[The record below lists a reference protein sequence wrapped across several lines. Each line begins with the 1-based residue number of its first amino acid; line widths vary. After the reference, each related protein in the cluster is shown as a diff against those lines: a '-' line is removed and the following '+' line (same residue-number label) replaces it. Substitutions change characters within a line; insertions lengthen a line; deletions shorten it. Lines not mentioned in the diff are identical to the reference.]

1 MTLSIVIPAYD
12 EAGKITLDV
21 QAAAQ
26 FLAEQRIS
34 GEIIVV
40 DDGSSDGT
48 TERARQARIPS
59 GVNLVVIRDV
69 LHRGKG
75 FAVKTGVLASK
86 GEYVLFADSGLTVP
100 FGNVLAGIRLLREG
114 VCDLAHGSRKL
125 PGSIIRKEQERKRKL
140 ISRLFHWLAIR
151 WMHLPTDL
159 TDTQCGFKVYRG
171 EIARTLYAHCIT
183 DGFMFDVE
191 IILRARRLGC
201 RIAEFP
207 VDWRCDSDSRLS
219 IVRTGHRS
227 FSELLRIRRE
237 LFNPPARNQT

>member
-1 MTLSIVIPAYD
+1 MTLSVVIPAYD
-12 EAGKITLDV
+12 EARKITCDV

-26 FLAEQRIS
+26 FLVSHRIP

-48 TERARQARIPS
+48 AELARQARIPS
-59 GVNLVVIRDV
+59 GVNLVVIHND

-75 FAVKTGVLASK
+75 FAVCTGVLASQGK
-86 GEYVLFADSGLTVP
+86 YVLFADSGLTVP
-100 FGNVLAGIRLLREG
+100 FGNVLAGIQLLQKG

-125 PGSIIRKEQERKRKL
+125 PGSIIRKEQERNRKL

-171 EIARTLYAHCIT
+171 ELARTLYADCIT
-183 DGFMFDVE
+183 DGFMFDIE
-191 IILRARRLGC
+191 IILRARQRGC

-207 VDWRCDSDSRLS
+207 VDWTCDSDSRLS
-219 IVRTGHRS
+219 IMRTAHRS

-237 LFNPPARNQT
+237 LFNPQSPDQT